1 MDCALGCGSGAHS
14 DQHIEEQHCRERHV
28 SERDPPSSH
37 WAPSKMRSSVVWK
50 STPPRSSAHPA
61 MSEDWG
67 ASSTVQL
74 AAKATS
80 KKSSS
85 TRK

>member
-1 MDCALGCGSGAHS
+1 MAISMLRSSTA
-14 DQHIEEQHCRERHV
+14 V
-28 SERDPPSSH
+28 SVTYTAVTPQAATVR
-37 WAPSKMRSSVVWK
+37 APSKMRSSVVWK
-50 STPPRSSAHPA
+50 STPPSSPA
-61 MSEDWG
+61 QPAIEDCG